1 MEWRGIIGS
10 SPLDS
15 HTEAVGN
22 RMQVFRKGS
31 GIQYRRIERIGEDCD
46 PKGVFCCHEELDRYQ
61 ERAKRRNLPKCHLPQ
76 TEIRSFRRLFV
87 WRLPLLHIGKPSFSI
102 LLAHGLSLFL
112 SVSSF
117 SLTGWNPWSDIQCRT
132 FLTPLCVVWLCRLC
146 ILSCCYIWEWFAEWV
161 LEVDLPKLESIKLRD
176 CALMGDPSDTAMRS
190 SNYDNTLVLRGSS
203 CIRYT
208 RNKWKVIVLICFMIW
223 SFQ

>member
-31 GIQYRRIERIGEDCD
+31 GIQYRWIGRIGEDCD
-46 PKGVFCCHEELDRYQ
+46 PKGVFCCHEELEQYQ

-76 TEIRSFRRLFV
+76 TEIRSYRRLFV

-112 SVSSF
+112 SVS
-117 SLTGWNPWSDIQCRT
+117 
-132 FLTPLCVVWLCRLC
+132 
-146 ILSCCYIWEWFAEWV
+146 ILF
-161 LEVDLPKLESIKLRD
+161 VDRLESVEWYTMQNFLNSTLCGLVMPPLHLVMPLHLRVTD
-176 CALMGDPSDTAMRS
+176 WMGSWDRFAQVGINQVAR
-190 SNYDNTLVLRGSS
+190 LRFDG
-203 CIRYT
+203 
-208 RNKWKVIVLICFMIW
+208 
-223 SFQ
+223 